1 VSDPTASTAQ
11 FAKTKTDPSVPCRA
25 QRAIRQRTKDHIE
38 SLTRRI
44 EELTQ
49 TSDLNARL
57 NQALQR
63 NEELVQENKSIRDKL
78 NSIVKAVTEGQREY
92 PPDSRAPILA
102 HGSPFA
108 PCCLWSC
115 NLLLLFSPEVKRD
128 GGFWHAP
135 ALPTAR

>member
-1 VSDPTASTAQ
+1 V
-11 FAKTKTDPSVPCRA
+11 VPRRA

-78 NSIVKAVTEGQREY
+78 NSIVKAVTEGQRE
-92 PPDSRAPILA
+92 
-102 HGSPFA
+102 
-108 PCCLWSC
+108 
-115 NLLLLFSPEVKRD
+115 
-128 GGFWHAP
+128 
-135 ALPTAR
+135 

>member
-1 VSDPTASTAQ
+1 M
-11 FAKTKTDPSVPCRA
+11 PCRA

-78 NSIVKAVTEGQREY
+78 NSIVKAVTEGQRE
-92 PPDSRAPILA
+92 
-102 HGSPFA
+102 
-108 PCCLWSC
+108 
-115 NLLLLFSPEVKRD
+115 
-128 GGFWHAP
+128 
-135 ALPTAR
+135 

>member
-1 VSDPTASTAQ
+1 M
-11 FAKTKTDPSVPCRA
+11 VPRRA

-78 NSIVKAVTEGQREY
+78 NSIVKAVTEGQRE
-92 PPDSRAPILA
+92 
-102 HGSPFA
+102 
-108 PCCLWSC
+108 
-115 NLLLLFSPEVKRD
+115 
-128 GGFWHAP
+128 
-135 ALPTAR
+135 

>member
-1 VSDPTASTAQ
+1 VT
-11 FAKTKTDPSVPCRA
+11 CRA

-78 NSIVKAVTEGQREY
+78 NSIVKAVTEGQRECL
-92 PPDSRAPILA
+92 PIRVSRARTRP
-102 HGSPFA
+102 SP
-108 PCCLWSC
+108 LSD
-115 NLLLLFSPEVKRD
+115 S
-128 GGFWHAP
+128 AP
-135 ALPTAR
+135 AGPAAPPRGWCAAFAFAGAIYL

>member
-1 VSDPTASTAQ
+1 MSVQRFFLAQ
-11 FAKTKTDPSVPCRA
+11 RKKLTGRPPHRA

-63 NEELVQENKSIRDKL
+63 NEELAQENKSIRDKL
-78 NSIVKAVTEGQREY
+78 NSIVKAVTEGQRE
-92 PPDSRAPILA
+92 
-102 HGSPFA
+102 
-108 PCCLWSC
+108 
-115 NLLLLFSPEVKRD
+115 
-128 GGFWHAP
+128 
-135 ALPTAR
+135 